1 MNKHDEGDPDN
12 SVLIRGTDEIQL
24 LISSSSLFIYFFSF
38 VIRGRRMKTFST
50 VAARMLPADDK
61 WYAAVDPED
70 TDEWC
75 INPTPRL
82 PPLLIST

>member
-1 MNKHDEGDPDN
+1 
-12 SVLIRGTDEIQL
+12 
-24 LISSSSLFIYFFSF
+24 
-38 VIRGRRMKTFST
+38 MKTFST

-75 INPTPRL
+75 ITTPL
-82 PPLLIST
+82 PPPHRPPSITNLHLKFNAKHASVSSTETVPRVCVWKHYRLSIYVFTELSC